1 MQALIPG
8 SKTIIK
14 QFKIGSTGLI
24 ITVSS
29 QLLDA
34 VRSNALYR
42 IFILPV
48 RRFVSYFKDSANN
61 KERDKYHG
69 DEINRNNQAIMSEG
83 TPEQKA
89 IMERVSSTTE
99 WYHSIDL
106 GHGIVTPGYY
116 DHRPDLHLYKL
127 PENAAGKRVL
137 DVATYDGF
145 WAFEF
150 EKRGAAEV
158 LAMDIETL
166 NERDMPPGI
175 RAQSSKE
182 SLMKETG
189 TGFHIASDILGSKVK
204 RKILNVYDLSP
215 EKVGTFDIV
224 FCSDLLLHLMN
235 PIRALQNIRS
245 VVSGYAYIVDIYGPE
260 LGESDGGTIVDYLGA
275 QKKLTWWRFSLGSLK
290 QMILDAGFSR
300 VELVNK
306 FRFNIRETE
315 MEFWHAVFK
324 AYP

>member
-1 MQALIPG
+1 M
-8 SKTIIK
+8 
-14 QFKIGSTGLI
+14 F
-24 ITVSS
+24 
-29 QLLDA
+29 
-34 VRSNALYR
+34 YR
-42 IFILPV
+42 ILILPV
-48 RRFVSYFKDSANN
+48 RRFLYSFKGSSNN
-61 KERDKYHG
+61 KGRNKYHG
-69 DEINRNNQAIMSEG
+69 DEIIRNNQAILSEG
-83 TPEQKA
+83 TPEQKD
-89 IMERVSSTTE
+89 IMKRVSSTTE

-106 GHGIVTPGYY
+106 GHGIVTPGYF

-127 PENAAGKRVL
+127 PENAGGKRVL
-137 DVATYDGF
+137 DVATFDGF

-158 LAMDIETL
+158 IAMDIGTL

-182 SLMKETG
+182 TLKKETG

-204 RKILNVYDLSP
+204 RKIMNVYDLSP
-215 EKVGTFDIV
+215 ERVGMFDIV

-235 PIRALQNIRS
+235 PVRALQNIRS

-260 LGESDGGTIVDYLGA
+260 LGESDGCTIVDYMGA
-275 QKKLTWWRFSLGSLK
+275 KKKLTWWRFSLGSLK

-306 FRFNIRETE
+306 FRFNIRESE

>member
-1 MQALIPG
+1 M
-8 SKTIIK
+8 
-14 QFKIGSTGLI
+14 
-24 ITVSS
+24 
-29 QLLDA
+29 
-34 VRSNALYR
+34 
-42 IFILPV
+42 
-48 RRFVSYFKDSANN
+48 NN
-61 KERDKYHG
+61 KERNIYHS
-69 DEINRNNQAIMSEG
+69 DEINRNNQAILSEG

-89 IMERVSSTTE
+89 IIKRVSSTTD

-106 GHGIVTPGYY
+106 GHGIVTPGYF
-116 DHRPDLHLYKL
+116 DHRPDLHLYRL
-127 PENAAGKRVL
+127 PANVEGKRVL
-137 DVATYDGF
+137 DVATFDGF

-150 EKRGAAEV
+150 EKRGATEV
-158 LAMDIETL
+158 IAMDIGTL

-182 SLMKETG
+182 TLMKETG

-215 EKVGTFDIV
+215 EKVGMFDIV

-235 PIRALQNIRS
+235 PVRALQNIRS

-260 LGESDGGTIVDYLGA
+260 LGENDGSTVIEYLGA
-275 QKKLTWWRFSLGSLK
+275 QKKLTWWRFSLGSMK

-306 FRFNIRETE
+306 FKFNIRGAK